1 MKFLVAVIISFS
13 CLVAHGQSKYMF
25 VFLSGNHHHS
35 DLSKSQKESLQS
47 GHKRHIKKL
56 SEENKLRVAGSF
68 ENGGGIFILN
78 TSSVD
83 TARKWMSTDP
93 AISTQR
99 YKTEILPWTPRLG
112 SVCMAENPLEYE
124 TYTFVRYNT
133 YITKFNVRDAP
144 QLFRQHDVYL
154 KEIEKTGNVISEGVF
169 DNSDG
174 GTMIMKGEVAKEVIM
189 NDPSVKNGII
199 DPEIKTI
206 WVAKGSFCEHNN

>member
-1 MKFLVAVIISFS
+1 MKFFLAVIISFS
-13 CLVAHGQSKYMF
+13 GFVAHSQSKYMF
-25 VFLSGNHHHS
+25 VFLSGNNHNS
-35 DLSKSQKESLQS
+35 SLSEAQQDRLQT
-47 GHKRHIKKL
+47 GHKNHIIKLTEEKKL
-56 SEENKLRVAGSF
+56 KLAGSF
-68 ENGGGIFILN
+68 EKGGGIFILN
-78 TSSVD
+78 TNSVD
-83 TARKWMSTDP
+83 TAREWMSEDP
-93 AISTQR
+93 AVATKR

-112 SVCMAENPLEYE
+112 SVCTAQHPMEYE

-174 GTMIMKGEVAKEVIM
+174 GTLIMKGEVAKAVIM

-199 DPEIKTI
+199 DPEIKII